1 MNTPAHDL
9 EVIAATDYGGF
20 WIRVLA
26 MLIDSMILF
35 LPLGWVLNTVF
46 GVRAFLTPIA
56 DSNQADLTMQVVI
69 SGLVYIAF
77 WLSAWQGTPGKR
89 ICGLVI
95 VDSTGRSLSAGRA
108 LARYL
113 CSLLASLT
121 LIGILLVAFTPRK
134 QGLHD
139 MLAGTLVIKRS
150 ALTRLS
156 MPE

>member
-9 EVIAATDYGGF
+9 GLIAAADYGGF

-26 MLIDSMILF
+26 TLLDSMILF
-35 LPLGWVLNTVF
+35 LPLGWVLDRVF
-46 GVRAFLTPIA
+46 GVHAFLTPIA
-56 DSNQADLTMQVVI
+56 DSNQTDLTLQVVI

-95 VDSTGRSLSAGRA
+95 VDSTGRSLSLGRA
-108 LARYL
+108 LARYV

-121 LIGILLVAFTPRK
+121 VIGVLLVALTPRK

-139 MLAGTLVIKRS
+139 LLAGTFVIKRS
-150 ALTRLS
+150 ALARLWMS
-156 MPE
+156 E